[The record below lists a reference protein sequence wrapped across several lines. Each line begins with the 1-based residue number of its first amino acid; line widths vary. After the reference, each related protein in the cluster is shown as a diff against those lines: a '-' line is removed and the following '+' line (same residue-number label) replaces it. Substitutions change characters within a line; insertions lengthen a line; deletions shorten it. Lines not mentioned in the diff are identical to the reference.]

1 MLRGRGG
8 KVGHFRSLPCSWWLY
23 LRFCSVSAWPEVR
36 NPSLPRHF
44 CFKAIVRPRVRN
56 YCWGIGQFN
65 LCRNMLRDRS
75 LTNCCCLPPCNQ
87 LPAAVSVL
95 GCKTMKSGTHCSQ
108 DKSKRKDKTR
118 QVLAPN
124 LWQRQFEESQ
134 WRPGAQSRGE
144 ERHLQEQLEE
154 SQSLPQITN
163 QSITRWRMEGIQ
175 WRNNNNSIWWDL
187 QP

>member
-8 KVGHFRSLPCSWWLY
+8 KVGQFRSVPCSWWLY
-23 LRFCSVSAWPEVR
+23 LRFCSVSAWPEVG

-65 LCRNMLRDRS
+65 LCRNMLRDWS

-95 GCKTMKSGTHCSQ
+95 GCKTMKSGTDCSSVRHSGLHGPSSLQ
-108 DKSKRKDKTR
+108 WQKCRLTLLFSRQSDSKREFRNK
-118 QVLAPN
+118 
-124 LWQRQFEESQ
+124 
-134 WRPGAQSRGE
+134 
-144 ERHLQEQLEE
+144 LQDEW
-154 SQSLPQITN
+154 N
-163 QSITRWRMEGIQ
+163 K
-175 WRNNNNSIWWDL
+175 
-187 QP
+187 